1 MATGEPVLKV
11 GVLGARGRVGREMC
25 RAIEAAE
32 GLELVAAVDVD
43 DSIEELVRASAEI
56 AVHFTHPDVV
66 MDQVAYCIRHGIHA
80 VVGTT
85 GFTDER
91 LSAIRDQLGNAP
103 TTGVLVAP
111 NFSVGA
117 VLMMRFAADAARF
130 FESVEIVEMHHPDK
144 ADAPSGTARR
154 TAELIAAA
162 RRQAGRD
169 PVPDATTQ
177 ELAGARG
184 AEIGGIRVH
193 SQRVRGLVAHQEVLL
208 GAAGETLSI
217 RHDSLDRVSFVPGVL
232 AAVRGIADRPG
243 LTVGLEPLLG
253 LD

>member
-1 MATGEPVLKV
+1 
-11 GVLGARGRVGREMC
+11 MC
-25 RAIEAAE
+25 RAVQAADD
-32 GLELVAAVDVD
+32 LELVASVDVD
-43 DSIEELVRASAEI
+43 DSIETLVAGGTEV

-85 GFTDER
+85 GFTEDR
-91 LSAIRDQLGNAP
+91 LSTIRDQLGDHP
-103 TTGVLVAP
+103 STGVLVAP

-162 RRQAGRD
+162 RDEAGCD
-169 PVPDATTQ
+169 AIPDATSQ
-177 ELAGARG
+177 ELVGARG
-184 AEIGGIRVH
+184 AEVAGVRVH

-208 GAAGETLSI
+208 GTAGETLSI

-232 AAVRGIADRPG
+232 AAVRAIKDRPG
-243 LTVGLEPLLG
+243 LTVGIEPLLG
-253 LD
+253 LT